1 MNLDSLQATL
11 KSSGG
16 VLQLPLIKN
25 KKTVNP
31 RCAMLGRAARLAFWQ
46 STPGHCSYMMPHL
59 PCMQQSTL
67 HKCCLAEREL
77 TASNKHLQKSSP
89 AVT

>member
-31 RCAMLGRAARLAFWQ
+31 RCAVLGQAAILAFFQ
-46 STPGHCSYMMPHL
+46 STPGGCSYRVPHL
-59 PCMQQSTL
+59 PCTQQSTL
-67 HKCCLAEREL
+67 PKCCIAGFEL
-77 TASNKHLQKSSP
+77 KAVNQHLQKSSP